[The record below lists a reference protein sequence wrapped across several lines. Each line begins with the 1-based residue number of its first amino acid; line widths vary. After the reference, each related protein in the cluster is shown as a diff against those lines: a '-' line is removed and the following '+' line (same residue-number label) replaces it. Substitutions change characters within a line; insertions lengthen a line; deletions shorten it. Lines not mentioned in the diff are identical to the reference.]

1 MLKYEITDLIKRS
14 DLYFIGNKKILLLH
28 EDYKGI
34 NQIGYI
40 NNDNIFISEY
50 LLENK
55 KTKISLQSIN
65 IFLFR
70 NFINFI
76 LDKEK

>member
-1 MLKYEITDLIKRS
+1 MIYILLEI
-14 DLYFIGNKKILLLH
+14 KKILLLH
-28 EDYKGI
+28 EDYKVI